1 MTVIINSKLGESRGN
16 KRIWIEGNRLARG
29 GFEAGTRYALKLDKG
44 RASLQVCEQ
53 GTYTVSKRQRNGKI
67 TPIVDLNNEQIT
79 KLFDGIEMLRIL
91 IRDGK
96 IIITGHHQQQ
106 RVTERETRLLTKI
119 ANKTKL
125 AVASLFH
132 GGGVLDKAFHHGL
145 AMSGVGSAVRL
156 AVELEGDYV
165 DSSLQN
171 NPELWDNDSL
181 VINGGIE
188 TIDMMKTNDIQVDI
202 LLAGIPCTG
211 ASRAGR
217 SKNGLGAAEEHD
229 AAGAMFFHFL
239 QFVQRLN
246 PAVVLI
252 ENVPDYSNTTSMTV
266 IRSVLASLGYRMTE
280 RTLNGNEFGAL
291 ENRNRLCAV
300 AVSEG
305 IEGFDME
312 QVEAVTSKPDNL
324 AEILEDVALD
334 SKSWRTFDYLATK
347 EEKDLAAGKGFK
359 RQLLTPDA
367 DQCGTIG
374 RGYAKCRSTE
384 PFLKHPTDPKLS
396 RIFTPLEH
404 ARVKG
409 IPAEVVSGMS
419 ATKAHEILGQ
429 SVIYPAFVAV
439 GRALASFLQGYAGA
453 APAQQAA

>member
-1 MTVIINSKLGESRGN
+1 MTVIINAKLGESRGN
-16 KRIWIEGNRLARG
+16 KRIWIEGQRLARG
-29 GFEAGTRYALKLDKG
+29 GFVAGARYAVKLEQG
-44 RASLQVCEQ
+44 RASLQVSDE
-53 GTYTVSKRQRNGKI
+53 GSYTVSKRQRNGKI

-79 KLFDGIEMLRIL
+79 KLFDGIDMLRIL

-106 RVTERETRLLTKI
+106 RVAERETRLLTKI
-119 ANKTKL
+119 ANKSKL

-132 GGGVLDKAFHHGL
+132 GGGILDKAMHHGL
-145 AMSGVGSAVRL
+145 AMSGVSSAVRL
-156 AVELEGDYV
+156 AVELEGDYI
-165 DSSLQN
+165 DSSLAN
-171 NPELWDNDSL
+171 NPELWDNESL
-181 VINGGIE
+181 VINAGIE
-188 TIDMMKTNDIQVDI
+188 TIDMMKTNDIQADI

-229 AAGAMFFHFL
+229 SAGAMFFHFL

-246 PAVVLI
+246 PAIVLI
-252 ENVPDYSNTTSMTV
+252 ENVPEYSNTTSMTV

-312 QVEAVTSKPDNL
+312 AVTPVAQKPANL
-324 AEILEDVALD
+324 AAILENIEDD
-334 SKSWRTFDYLATK
+334 SERWRTFDYLAAK
-347 EEKDLAAGKGFK
+347 EAKDLAAGKGFK
-359 RQLLTPDA
+359 RQLLDA
-367 DQCGTIG
+367 DAESCGTIG

-384 PFLKHPTDPKLS
+384 PFIKHPIDPKLS
-396 RIFTPLEH
+396 RIFTEVEH

-409 IPAEVVSGMS
+409 IPVESVAGMP

-429 SVIYPAFVAV
+429 SIIYPAFVAV
-439 GRALASFLQGYAGA
+439 GRYMAEFLQQLVGNTSDLQVA
-453 APAQQAA
+453 